1 MPDLSLSLVYWP
13 LMLLAAYL
21 IGSIPFAQVV
31 ARAHGVDLR
40 RVGSGNVGA
49 GNVTKEIGKG
59 WGAVAALLDG
69 FKGLIP
75 VYLARR
81 AGLGPGAAG
90 MVGVAAVIGH
100 NWSIWLK
107 GRSGRGLATSAGV
120 VLAID
125 PVLLVWTTGW
135 AIAGWKIGGGLAGF
149 MGWGLLPLVS
159 ITLGRPPTES
169 LVLLLLASILVG
181 RRMQGNLDSSW
192 EPGAVWRR
200 AVFDNDPATQ
210 PLSDGI
216 KDPLTP

>member
-1 MPDLSLSLVYWP
+1 MPDLSSSLLSWP

-21 IGSIPFAQVV
+21 VGSIPFAQVV

-40 RVGSGNVGA
+40 LVGSGNVGA
-49 GNVTKEIGKG
+49 GNVTKQLGKG
-59 WGAVAALLDG
+59 WGALAGLLDG
-69 FKGLIP
+69 LKGLVT

-100 NWSIWLK
+100 NWSIWLR

-120 VLAID
+120 VLALD

-149 MGWGLLPLVS
+149 MGWGLLPFVA

-169 LVLLLLASILVG
+169 LVLFLLASILVG
-181 RRMQGNLDSSW
+181 RRIQGNPDSSW
-192 EPGAVWRR
+192 ESSAVWRR